1 MALKLLKV
9 KMIKL
14 NSKTYFQRHENEIDR
29 FINSNTKWIHILNQD
44 NAFKDFTNFHEY
56 LLKVDVKKDTVEQ
69 LKIIQ
74 NEKFDLIVLTDIF
87 EVTKDIYGFLR
98 YLDTILKE
106 NGKIIINSINPKWNL
121 FLTIFEY
128 LKFKQNSQARSYIH
142 HKKVYSIAES
152 SGFKLNA
159 AFTRQI
165 FPFKFLKIG
174 NFLNKILE
182 IILFKFNL
190 GINNYLILSKSNNK
204 YIPMTKS
211 IIIPAKNEEKNLYP
225 LFSRIPDFETP
236 YEIIIVCGKSKDL
249 TLEEAQRIQEENPN
263 IDIQVIQQESK
274 GKGPGVLEAISLC
287 KYELITVLDSD
298 ISVAPETLI
307 DFFNIVEEG
316 KADFVNGTR
325 FVYKMEKGA
334 MRKLNNLGNLFFQF
348 IISIVINKKLTD
360 SLCGTK
366 VFKKTS
372 IDHLYDWS
380 NNLKIKDPF
389 GDFDF
394 IFSTAYSGGK
404 ILEYPVHYKA
414 RVYGTTQIS
423 RFSDGLRLLLYFIN
437 SFLIFNS
444 SNNVKK

>member
-1 MALKLLKV
+1 
-9 KMIKL
+9 MIKL

-44 NAFKDFTNFHEY
+44 NAFKDFTNFNQY
-56 LLKVDVKKDTVEQ
+56 LLKVDVERDTVEQ
-69 LKIIQ
+69 LKNIQ

-87 EVTKDIYGFLR
+87 EVTNDIYGFLR

-121 FLTIFEY
+121 FLTIFEF
-128 LKFKQNSQARSYIH
+128 LRFKQNSQARSYIH

-159 AFTRQI
+159 TFTRQI
-165 FPFKFLKIG
+165 FPFKLLTIG

-190 GINNYLILSKSNNK
+190 GINNYLILSKNNNN
-204 YIPMTKS
+204 YVPMTKS
-211 IIIPAKNEEKNLYP
+211 IIVPAKNEEKNLYP
-225 LFSRIPDFETP
+225 LISRIPEFETP

-249 TLEEAQRIQEENPN
+249 TLEEAQRIQEEFSNV
-263 IDIQVIQQESK
+263 DIQVIKQESK
-274 GKGPGVLEAISLC
+274 GKGPGVLEAINLC
-287 KYELITVLDSD
+287 KYDLITVLDSD

-307 DFFNIVEEG
+307 DFFKIVEEG

-325 FVYKMEKGA
+325 FIYKMEKGA

-372 IDHLYDWS
+372 IDHLYYWS

-394 IFSTAYSGGK
+394 IFSAAFSGQK
-404 ILEYPVHYKA
+404 ILEYPVHYKS
-414 RVYGTTQIS
+414 RTYGQTQIS
-423 RFSDGLRLLLYFIN
+423 RFRDGWKLLFYFIS
-437 SFLIFNS
+437 SFVKFNS
-444 SNNVKK
+444 SNK

>member
-1 MALKLLKV
+1 
-9 KMIKL
+9 MIKL

-44 NAFKDFTNFHEY
+44 NAFKDFTNFNQY
-56 LLKVDVKKDTVEQ
+56 LLKVDVERDTVEQ
-69 LKIIQ
+69 LKNIQ

-87 EVTKDIYGFLR
+87 EVTNDIYGFLR

-121 FLTIFEY
+121 FLTIFEF
-128 LKFKQNSQARSYIH
+128 LRFKQNSQARSYIH

-159 AFTRQI
+159 TFTRQI
-165 FPFKFLKIG
+165 FPFKLLTIG

-182 IILFKFNL
+182 IILFKFKL
-190 GINNYLILSKSNNK
+190 GINNYLILSKNNNN
-204 YIPMTKS
+204 YVPMTKS
-211 IIIPAKNEEKNLYP
+211 IIVPAKNEEKNLYP
-225 LFSRIPDFETP
+225 LISRIPEFETP

-249 TLEEAQRIQEENPN
+249 TLEEAQRIQEEFSNV
-263 IDIQVIQQESK
+263 DIQVIKQESK
-274 GKGPGVLEAISLC
+274 GKGPGVLEAINLC
-287 KYELITVLDSD
+287 KYDLITVLDSD

-307 DFFNIVEEG
+307 DFFKIVEEG

-325 FVYKMEKGA
+325 FIYKMEKGA

-372 IDHLYDWS
+372 IDHLYYWS

-414 RVYGTTQIS
+414 RVYGATQIS

>member
-1 MALKLLKV
+1 
-9 KMIKL
+9 MIKL
-14 NSKTYFQRHENEIDR
+14 NSKTYFQRHENEINR

-69 LKIIQ
+69 LKIIK

-165 FPFKFLKIG
+165 FPFKFLTIG

-211 IIIPAKNEEKNLYP
+211 IIVPAKNEEKNLYP

>member
-1 MALKLLKV
+1 
-9 KMIKL
+9 MIKL
-14 NSKTYFQRHENEIDR
+14 NSKTYFQRHENEINR

-236 YEIIIVCGKSKDL
+236 YQIIIVCGKSKDL

>member
-1 MALKLLKV
+1 
-9 KMIKL
+9 MIKL
-14 NSKTYFQRHENEIDR
+14 NSKTYFQRHENEIKR
-29 FINSNTKWIHILNQD
+29 FINSNTNWIHILNQD
-44 NAFKDFTNFHEY
+44 NAFKDFTNFNQY
-56 LLKVDVKKDTVEQ
+56 LIKVDVERDTVEQ
-69 LKIIQ
+69 LKNIQ

-87 EVTKDIYGFLR
+87 EVTNDIYGFLR

-121 FLTIFEY
+121 FLTIFEF
-128 LKFKQNSQARSYIH
+128 LRFKKNSQARSYIH

-159 AFTRQI
+159 TFTRQI
-165 FPFKFLKIG
+165 FPFKLLTIG

-190 GINNYLILSKSNNK
+190 GINNYLILSKSNNN
-204 YIPMTKS
+204 YVPMTKS
-211 IIIPAKNEEKNLYP
+211 IIVPAKNEERNLYP
-225 LFSRIPDFETP
+225 LISRIPEFETP

-249 TLEEAQRIQEENPN
+249 TLEEAQRIQEEFSN
-263 IDIQVIQQESK
+263 IDIQVIKQESK
-274 GKGPGVLEAISLC
+274 GKGPGVLEAIKLC
-287 KYELITVLDSD
+287 KYDLITVLDSD

-325 FVYKMEKGA
+325 FIYKMEKGA

-348 IISIVINKKLTD
+348 IISMVINKKLTD

-414 RVYGTTQIS
+414 RVYGATQIS
-423 RFSDGLRLLLYFIN
+423 RFSDGLKLLLYFIN

-444 SNNVKK
+444 SNNDKK

>member
-1 MALKLLKV
+1 
-9 KMIKL
+9 MIKL

-44 NAFKDFTNFHEY
+44 NAFKDFTNFNQY
-56 LLKVDVKKDTVEQ
+56 LLKVDVERDTVEQ
-69 LKIIQ
+69 LKNIQ

-87 EVTKDIYGFLR
+87 EVTNDIYGFLR

-121 FLTIFEY
+121 FLTIFEF
-128 LKFKQNSQARSYIH
+128 LRFKQNSQARSYIH

-159 AFTRQI
+159 TFTRQI
-165 FPFKFLKIG
+165 FPFKLLTIG

-190 GINNYLILSKSNNK
+190 GINNYLILSKNNNN
-204 YIPMTKS
+204 YVPMTKS
-211 IIIPAKNEEKNLYP
+211 IIVPAKNEEKNLYP
-225 LFSRIPDFETP
+225 LISRIPEFETP

-249 TLEEAQRIQEENPN
+249 TLEEAQRIQEEFSNV
-263 IDIQVIQQESK
+263 DIQVIKQESK
-274 GKGPGVLEAISLC
+274 GKGPGVLEAINLC
-287 KYELITVLDSD
+287 KYDLITVLDSD

-307 DFFNIVEEG
+307 DFFKIVEEG

-325 FVYKMEKGA
+325 FIYKMEKGA

-372 IDHLYDWS
+372 IDHLYYWS

-414 RVYGTTQIS
+414 RVYGATQIS

>member
-1 MALKLLKV
+1 M
-9 KMIKL
+9 MKL
-14 NSKTYFQRHENEIDR
+14 NSKTYFQRHENEINR

-128 LKFKQNSQARSYIH
+128 LKFKQNSEARSYIH

-225 LFSRIPDFETP
+225 LISRIPKFETP

-249 TLEEAQRIQEENPN
+249 TLEESQKIQEENPN
-263 IDIQVIQQESK
+263 IDIQVIEQESK